1 MQTSAPCASTTGSRN
16 YQPAPLQIYKLLLNP
31 AFKKNG
37 YVMLDGLYEAHL
49 PAGLQGQTV
58 PALTERRHGAV
69 WKYCVVEEVV
79 VLLQY
84 YTLSIL
90 TQLSLT
96 FNIRAI

>member
-1 MQTSAPCASTTGSRN
+1 
-16 YQPAPLQIYKLLLNP
+16 
-31 AFKKNG
+31 
-37 YVMLDGLYEAHL
+37 MLDGLYEAHL

-96 FNIRAI
+96 FNIRAIWFRANNGEMLLLYICFI

>member
-1 MQTSAPCASTTGSRN
+1 
-16 YQPAPLQIYKLLLNP
+16 
-31 AFKKNG
+31 
-37 YVMLDGLYEAHL
+37 MLDGLYEAHL
-49 PAGLQGQTV
+49 PDGVQGKTI